1 MLSLFCIM
9 NKLTQKALSLA
20 ESPFIHSARVLAVRV
35 WEPDTV
41 REIDLH
47 LPDCNM
53 SKWISTQHIKFKVGN
68 FIYRD
73 YTPAG
78 WDAETRTC
86 TLIIH
91 TAHEGP
97 GSRWGKLLQAGDTV
111 TYLGV
116 DSSRQQPAAG
126 KRLVFLGDE
135 TSIGHFLALRQLAG
149 DGSEIKGAVVLSEPH
164 HRDEFGQYFSGWGLE
179 SLRKGDSRD
188 YRELD
193 AWLSGFAFSALGN
206 TVFYLAG
213 YGPEVVRLRKLLRQR
228 GAAAGQV
235 KAQGFWN

>member
-1 MLSLFCIM
+1 M
-9 NKLTQKALSLA
+9 NKLTKKALSLV
-20 ESPFIHSARVLAVRV
+20 ESPFIHNARVLAVRV

-53 SKWISTQHIKFKVGN
+53 SEWVSTQHIKFKVGN
-68 FIYRD
+68 FVYRD

-97 GSRWGKLLQAGDTV
+97 GSRWGKGLRVGDSV
-111 TYLGV
+111 VYLGV
-116 DSSRQQPAAG
+116 SSSHQQPVSN
-126 KRLVFLGDE
+126 RPLVFLGDE
-135 TSIGHFLALRQLAG
+135 TTIGHFLAMQQLAG
-149 DGSEIKGAVVLSEPH
+149 DTAKISGAIVLAEDH
-164 HRDEFGQYFSGWGLE
+164 HLDEFEQYYPGWGLQG
-179 SLRKGDSRD
+179 LRKGASRE

-193 AWLSGFAFSALGN
+193 AWVESLAGSWSELDLKD
-206 TVFYLAG
+206 TMFYLAG
-213 YGPEVVRLRKLLRQR
+213 YSREVARLRKLLRQK
-228 GAAAGQV
+228 GIGAGQV
-235 KAQGFWN
+235 KAQGFWG

>member
-1 MLSLFCIM
+1 M

-20 ESPFIHSARVLAVRV
+20 ESPFIHNARVLAVRV

-53 SKWISTQHIKFKVGN
+53 NKWTSPQHIKFKVGN

-73 YTPAG
+73 YTPSG

-91 TAHEGP
+91 TGHEGP
-97 GSRWGKLLQAGDTV
+97 GSRWGKTLKTGDTV
-111 TYLGV
+111 NYMGV
-116 DSSRQQPAAG
+116 ESSHQQPVEG
-126 KRLVFLGDE
+126 KPLVFLGDE
-135 TSIGHFLALRQLAG
+135 TAIGHFLALRQLAG
-149 DGSEIKGAVVLSEPH
+149 ESASIGGAVVLSEPH
-164 HRDEFGQYFSGWGLE
+164 HRDEFGQYFFGWGLR
-179 SLRKGDSRD
+179 SLEKGTTRN
-188 YRELD
+188 YKELD
-193 AWLSGFAFSALGN
+193 CWLMGLSLPLRED

-213 YGPEVVRLRKLLRQR
+213 YSPEIGRLRRLLRQK
-228 GAAAGQV
+228 GVNPGQV
-235 KAQGFWN
+235 KARGFWD